1 MFNVKAS
8 QLAVIMSIISADC
21 ENHTKYMNTLCEQDV
36 ELSNVKARDQYFAVL
51 WSSGLQ
57 PGVCEDILQGM
68 QNLRK
73 KKKKNFVINTE

>member
-51 WSSGLQ
+51 
-57 PGVCEDILQGM
+57 
-68 QNLRK
+68 
-73 KKKKNFVINTE
+73 